1 MAKALIGFDCA
12 VKPENVGLILAEYV
26 SGFAVVKECWGY
38 EKGGLL
44 PEGQILKWMSAYQEG
59 IIAMDAPLGW
69 PVDLGAQ
76 LDSHKA
82 GKFIPTLSDTLFM
95 RLTDRDM
102 QSRFNKRPL
111 SVGADKIA
119 RTALSAVQML
129 NQLRRKSNN
138 SLPLAWC
145 PSAKGWNVIE
155 VYPAVTKLAHGVL
168 KNGVG
173 LIGLPINVEC
183 PQHIW
188 KDGLIGHALDAL
200 FCIVAGADF
209 LNDDAKPPEHWQ
221 MMQVY
226 KEGWIWV
233 KE

>member
-1 MAKALIGFDCA
+1 MSKAVIGIDCA
-12 VKPENVGLILAEYV
+12 VQPNNVGLILAEYV
-26 SGFAVVKECWGY
+26 DSVAVVQECWGY
-38 EKGGLL
+38 EKSGIL
-44 PEGQILKWMSAYQEG
+44 PEDQILNWLSAYQEG

-82 GKFIPTLSDTLFM
+82 GEFIPTLSDTLFM
-95 RLTDRDM
+95 RLTDRDI
-102 QSRFNKRPL
+102 QARFNKRPL

-155 VYPAVTKLAHGVL
+155 VYPAVTKQAHKMPEVISNPKELPANITVCLNLWG
-168 KNGVG
+168 NG
-173 LIGLPINVEC
+173 IT
-183 PQHIW
+183 
-188 KDGLIGHALDAL
+188 GHALDAL
-200 FCIVAGADF
+200 FCVVAATDF
-209 LNDDAKPPEHWQ
+209 LNKIAKTPEGWQ
-221 MMQVY
+221 VTQAY
-226 KEGWIWV
+226 KEGWIWAR
-233 KE
+233 